1 MTHTYR
7 AILNGDRLEW
17 SDQAPPVA
25 EGHPVAVYVTVL
37 EDTTPTTEQS
47 RGQQMADALERLA
60 EMQAL
65 ASEDK

>member
-1 MTHTYR
+1 MLHTYR

-17 SDQAPPVA
+17 SDETPPVV
-25 EGHPVAVYVTVL
+25 EGHPVAVYVPVL
-37 EDTTPTTEQS
+37 EDTTPTTERS

-65 ASEDK
+65 ANKGE